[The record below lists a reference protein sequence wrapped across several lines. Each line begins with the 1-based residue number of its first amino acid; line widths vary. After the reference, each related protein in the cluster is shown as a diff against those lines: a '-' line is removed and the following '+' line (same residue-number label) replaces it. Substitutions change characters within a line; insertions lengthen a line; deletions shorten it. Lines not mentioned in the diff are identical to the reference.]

1 MSPLLFSLLMD
12 RVEAFIGKDL
22 EREGDLM
29 RRKWKGECLRI
40 GVVQVLLLLFAD
52 DLTLCSRSRE
62 GL

>member
-1 MSPLLFSLLMD
+1 
-12 RVEAFIGKDL
+12 
-22 EREGDLM
+22 M
-29 RRKWKGECLRI
+29 RRKWKGECLRV